1 MDYEKISQETV
12 TNLYRTYHS
21 LKKSP
26 LNATIRSLLELRIS
40 QINGCE
46 YCCEVHTQDAK
57 KAQVTQEKIDALVNW
72 QSSQV
77 FSDAERAALK
87 TSEDLTILREDV
99 THVVGTLS
107 NHFSERECVDIIL
120 CISVMNALNRIA
132 MSLRD

>member
-57 KAQVTQEKIDALVNW
+57 KAQVT
-72 QSSQV
+72 
-77 FSDAERAALK
+77 
-87 TSEDLTILREDV
+87 T
-99 THVVGTLS
+99 GPTLS
-107 NHFSERECVDIIL
+107 YSNPPIKEPNATLNPITTPENSPCAVAPSPSGA
-120 CISVMNALNRIA
+120 IS
-132 MSLRD
+132 ST